1 MKQHNSLKRFPLF
14 KTKQNQKKF
23 KKYEIN
29 IIKNNFK
36 SGTCKKKEEGE
47 QKDRRK
53 KKEKK
58 N

>member
-36 SGTCKKKEEGE
+36 SGTCKKKEEG
-47 QKDRRK
+47 DV
-53 KKEKK
+53 
-58 N
+58 